1 VQKSAF
7 LEYLSQKYPDYAYSI
22 RSPGG
27 THYVMVSLSVLFLLI
42 ITYFIAIFRSG
53 SDIISLLILL
63 LLLLLLEWP
72 SSKNRSLHC
81 FKSYRDEIWQDCSSS
96 DYTSIDGVGFSI

>member
-53 SDIISLLILL
+53 SDVILLLILFFF
-63 LLLLLLEWP
+63 LLERP
-72 SSKNRSLHC
+72 SLKKTEGCIVSNHIGMKFGRIVL
-81 FKSYRDEIWQDCSSS
+81 K
-96 DYTSIDGVGFSI
+96 